1 MKTENLMIPDEY
13 RRLVLKKKL
22 IRFAVFAVLF
32 VAIAFVL
39 ANWGTVIF
47 KVKEKDVG
55 FRYLF
60 YALALAVPFVVT
72 KVWLIFTDTSYIGVV
87 KEVKIKSIVDSE
99 LSMSL
104 WREYLYRKNVTIL
117 YVETSRGEI
126 RRKAF
131 ESRKYE
137 ENYKVGDV
145 VLHLHG
151 TGVTAVLANGADT
164 LCQCAVC
171 GGKNDVHSDV
181 CEWCGYPIMKI

>member
-1 MKTENLMIPDEY
+1 MNFKDLKIPNEY
-13 RRLVLKKKL
+13 KRLVLKKKL
-22 IRFAVFAVLF
+22 IRFAVFAALF
-32 VAIAFVL
+32 AVIAFVL

-72 KVWLIFTDTSYIGVV
+72 KIWLIFTDMSYIGVV
-87 KEVKIKSIVDSE
+87 KEVKIKSVVDSDIHTRNLMWE
-99 LSMSL
+99 
-104 WREYLYRKNVTIL
+104 LYRKNETYL
-117 YVETSRGEI
+117 FVETSHGEI
-126 RRKAF
+126 KRKAF

-151 TGVTAVLANGADT
+151 TGVTVILQPKNEEY
-164 LCQCAVC
+164 CQCPVC
-171 GGKNDVHSDV
+171 ANKTKTAKGV
-181 CEWCGYPIMKI
+181 CECCGYPIMKI